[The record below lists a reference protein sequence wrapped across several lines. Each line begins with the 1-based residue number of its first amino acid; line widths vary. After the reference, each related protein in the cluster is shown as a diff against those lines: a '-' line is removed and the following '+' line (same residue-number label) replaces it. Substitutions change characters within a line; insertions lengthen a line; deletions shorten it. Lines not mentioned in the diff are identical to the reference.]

1 MSRPR
6 LINDCDLLDAAEA
19 VVARDGA
26 TRLTLEAV
34 AAEAGISKARVI
46 YDYKTK
52 QALIRALIQRR
63 IADEDGRLCCLLGKF
78 GGAPNAQI
86 RSRISL
92 ASDSPPN
99 DTQAV
104 AVSLCSATTQDA
116 ELMATIRQWYSEAI
130 AAVLADSP
138 NPRTTMI
145 AFLAVEGLRVL
156 EYLGLHSVPI
166 EQRKQILRD
175 IESLVAECPDRLS
188 EQEHSG

>member
-6 LINDCDLLDAAEA
+6 LINDCDVLDAAEA
-19 VVARDGA
+19 VVAREGA

-63 IADEDGRLCCLLGKF
+63 ISDEDKRLSKLLGDMAD
-78 GGAPNAQI
+78 APNAQI

-92 ASDSPPN
+92 TANSPRN

-116 ELMATIRQWYSEAI
+116 ELMATIQQWYSN
-130 AAVLADSP
+130 AVDQVLESSP
-138 NPRTTMI
+138 NPRTTLI
-145 AFLAVEGLRVL
+145 AFLAVEGIRIL
-156 EYLGLHSVPI
+156 EYLGLHTLPGA
-166 EQRKQILRD
+166 ERAQTLRD
-175 IESLVAECPDRLS
+175 IEELVTTRMDPAARPAS
-188 EQEHSG
+188 

>member
-6 LINDCDLLDAAEA
+6 LISDCDLLDAAEA

-26 TRLTLEAV
+26 MRLTLDAV

-63 IADEDGRLCCLLGKF
+63 ICDEDTKLRGILCGLGEE
-78 GGAPNAQI
+78 PNAQI
-86 RSRISL
+86 RGRI
-92 ASDSPPN
+92 AQAANSPSN

-130 AAVLADSP
+130 AAVLDKSP

-156 EYLGLHSVPI
+156 EYLGLHTVPL
-166 EQRKQILRD
+166 EQRRQILRD
-175 IESLVAECPDRLS
+175 IEALVAERPDPSPSS
-188 EQEHSG
+188 EPSG